1 MSASAMTAVDDR
13 VGVASD
19 CGMIR
24 SWAGGRRLGGAET
37 CRRLLRER
45 HEKGGV
51 LVDWRR
57 IVGLEHDGEE
67 RGVPPSSVQGSHS
80 AKLQE

>member
-1 MSASAMTAVDDR
+1 MAAVDER
-13 VGVASD
+13 VGVVSD

-45 HEKGGV
+45 HENGGV

-67 RGVPPSSVQGSHS
+67 RGGATVERARLTFGQATGVTR
-80 AKLQE
+80 